1 MVTHPISKTL
11 YMPNV
16 SGHAIVE
23 KQDELNTNPNTW
35 VKATQ
40 IFPLVGVD
48 GGPVF
53 AKRGDKLYRAYDSF
67 IYYGE
72 KISEESNTET
82 NNEIIEDEAGS
93 NIDIVIPN

>member
-1 MVTHPISKTL
+1 MATHPLSKTL

-16 SGHAIVE
+16 SGYGIVE
-23 KQDELNTNPNTW
+23 KQDELNNNQNTW

-40 IFPLVGVD
+40 IFPLKGVD

-53 AKRGDKLYRAYDSF
+53 AKRADKVYRAYDAF

-72 KISEESNTET
+72 KLVDEGKPTVDLG
-82 NNEIIEDEAGS
+82 IIEDETGG
-93 NIDIVIPN
+93 NIDIVIPT